1 MSTLASKK
9 EHLLLRT
16 PLSGCFI
23 YLIILGV
30 SKQSN
35 TMKKTS
41 ARGILVQRHRRIL
54 KLVDIFVGTLQRKW
68 LTAFRL

>member
-16 PLSGCFI
+16 ALSGCFI

-35 TMKKTS
+35 TMEKTS

-54 KLVDIFVGTLQRKW
+54 NPVDIFVGILQRKC